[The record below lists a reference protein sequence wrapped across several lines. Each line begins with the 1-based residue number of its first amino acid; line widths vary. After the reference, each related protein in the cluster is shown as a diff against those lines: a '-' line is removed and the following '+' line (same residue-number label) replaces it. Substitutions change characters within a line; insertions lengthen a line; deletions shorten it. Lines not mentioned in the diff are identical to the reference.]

1 MVLMYQ
7 HLSLH
12 ICRTDLGVERNLPLK
27 MSLRLLILTCDLFM
41 SLLDGR
47 DQPMIHMCFKM
58 L

>member
-7 HLSLH
+7 QLSLH
-12 ICRTDLGVERNLPLK
+12 ICRTDVGVERLFPLK
-27 MSLRLLILTCDLFM
+27 MSLRLLISTCDSLM

-47 DQPMIHMCFKM
+47 DQPMIHMGSKM